1 SARLENLRPLSDQA
15 SFRNSNS
22 NNVRMAGISARSPKI
37 DRTFREATKTLTPLI
52 ATPTHS
58 EFHGACRVAVKAT
71 ASHTQQIASNSRLN
85 HVVQFALNSDPLESE

>member
-1 SARLENLRPLSDQA
+1 
-15 SFRNSNS
+15 
-22 NNVRMAGISARSPKI
+22 MAGISARSPKI

-85 HVVQFALNSDPLESE
+85 HVVQFALNSDPLESEV